1 VARNRIT
8 PIVQKYYLHYDQKT
22 GKILSISNE
31 KTEKDEHSLE
41 VSFEEYAD
49 FIHEVKK
56 AQDHIIGYAK
66 DNEGK
71 NKLVAIPSADQHYG
85 FRNNVFEWITEPPNK
100 TTELIVTWNGS
111 KKEWVFQLS
120 DLAKKRVSKGM
131 VTTTVFFVMLENDFD
146 FLIRSMLI
154 DVSDLIENSQIHI
167 PFISNIEHQIE
178 KISISSKIYF
188 QSYGLIINEQD

>member
-1 VARNRIT
+1 VARNRII

-111 KKEWVFQLS
+111 TNEWVFQLS

-167 PFISNIEHQIE
+167 PFISNIEHQIK

>member
-1 VARNRIT
+1 MARNRIT

>member
-1 VARNRIT
+1 MARNRII

-111 KKEWVFQLS
+111 TNEWVFQLS

-167 PFISNIEHQIE
+167 PFISNIEHQIK

>member
-1 VARNRIT
+1 MARKRFT

-22 GKILSISNE
+22 GKILSVSNE
-31 KTEKDEHSLE
+31 KTEKDTHSLE

-49 FIHEVKK
+49 FILEVKN
-56 AQDHIIGYAK
+56 AREHIIGYAK
-66 DNEGK
+66 DSEGK

-100 TTELIVTWNGS
+100 NTELIVTWNGPAN
-111 KKEWVFQLS
+111 EWIFELS
-120 DLAKKRVSKGM
+120 DEAKTRVSRGM

-146 FLIRSMLI
+146 FLVRSIMI
-154 DVSDLIENSQIHI
+154 DVSELIEKSPMHI
-167 PFISNIEHQIE
+167 PFISNIEHQIK

-188 QSYGLIINEQD
+188 QSYGLIINE